1 MPIQL
6 VIRPAA
12 GRLSECQATLRGG
25 GMNGD
30 RARVLVLVG
39 MGVFVLLV
47 VGIMWVFE
55 PASSPVSDHA
65 LQRILRALG
74 QQLKELA
81 SVFTS

>member
-1 MPIQL
+1 
-6 VIRPAA
+6 
-12 GRLSECQATLRGG
+12 
-25 GMNGD
+25 MNGD

-55 PASSPVSDHA
+55 PASSPVSHHA